1 MAVARDDPFGK
12 SSLDNTTGL
21 PFARLRMNATEA
33 VVKRQILIYR
43 ADAGWVASL
52 AVCSS
57 VLLLLG
63 LFSFALSL
71 RVTAPDIFNYVSS
84 LTRDN
89 PFIKVPDGGSA
100 LDGSD
105 RARLLS
111 KLPVQLGDAD
121 SAGETGYINMRNV
134 SGKKDCRI
142 GVVRRDRLY
151 R

>member
-71 RVTAPDIFNYVSS
+71 RVTAPDIFNHVSS

-121 SAGETGYINMRNV
+121 SAGETGYYYAECKWKERLPDWC
-134 SGKKDCRI
+134 GKK
-142 GVVRRDRLY
+142 G
-151 R
+151 